1 MFICLQSLREETKL
15 YVHVV
20 KAQLIAS
27 KAKYSPKEKKGELL
41 PLTSWNDLRTTS
53 ERKLMVTDKKTS
65 ASF

>member
-27 KAKYSPKEKKGELL
+27 KAKYSPKKRGTLASDELKRS
-41 PLTSWNDLRTTS
+41 PNY
-53 ERKLMVTDKKTS
+53 K
-65 ASF
+65 